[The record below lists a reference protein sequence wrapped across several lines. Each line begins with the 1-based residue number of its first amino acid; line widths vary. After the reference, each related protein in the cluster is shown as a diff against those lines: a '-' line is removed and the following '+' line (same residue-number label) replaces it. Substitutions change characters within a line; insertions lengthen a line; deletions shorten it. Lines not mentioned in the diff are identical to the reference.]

1 MIDQQASDLNA
12 VTEAAVPPQDI
23 VAERPIDDSNQVE
36 LPTVRPDGKPQRY
49 DRNGVP
55 ILKKHELLEL
65 IKKQSSLTSQE
76 AAPDKKKDD
85 KKTKHKI
92 TFLDKVDK
100 DAELVRTHYVLSYKR
115 YNSMNTFEMDG

>member
-1 MIDQQASDLNA
+1 MPP
-12 VTEAAVPPQDI
+12 TEI
-23 VAERPIDDSNQVE
+23 VAERPADESNQIE
-36 LPTVRPDGKPQRY
+36 LPTVKPDGKPQRY

-65 IKKQSSLTSQE
+65 IKKQSSVSS
-76 AAPDKKKDD
+76 PDVPETKKKDD

-92 TFLDKVDK
+92 TFLDKIEK
-100 DAELVRTHYVLSYKR
+100 DAELTRTHYVLSYKR